1 MKIVPTGY
9 FNRAVKRLHPNE
21 KELLDKAVQAI
32 VNDVEIGDLKTG
44 DIAGIRVY
52 KFKLNKALMLLTYRV
67 EAEILY
73 LLEYGSHENFYRD
86 LKRH

>member
-21 KELLDKAVQAI
+21 KELLDKAVQTI

-52 KFKLNKALMLLTYRV
+52 KFKVNNALMLLAYRA
-67 EAEILY
+67 ETEILY
-73 LLEYGSHENFYRD
+73 LLEYGHHENFYRD